1 MVDPTALLGD
11 ARPKV
16 LKYRFTRSRK
26 VPMNLRKL
34 FKLPIIAT
42 FGLSGVLIAQ
52 QAWACWV
59 WIEICVVTPFG
70 DIVCAQVCLI

>member
-1 MVDPTALLGD
+1 
-11 ARPKV
+11 
-16 LKYRFTRSRK
+16 
-26 VPMNLRKL
+26 MNLRKL

-52 QAWACWV
+52 KAWACWV
-59 WIEICVVTPFG
+59 WIEICVVTPLG